1 MTEELEVVRAFLNT
15 WELPNETRVA
25 EDHLPAL
32 AADPERWGATLPG
45 VPPPD
50 PGVGVDAL
58 RRLRDELRAA
68 LGTSRPTS
76 LQGRLATLRL
86 RPEVTAPPAGTSA
99 GTDAAPPSGPALRL
113 VPDPVTTESA
123 LLTLVVG
130 AVRDGTWWRLRA
142 CPDCG
147 WAFYDSSRNGRRA
160 WCSMTAGPGARGC
173 GSIAKTRAYR
183 ARRRAAG

>member
-1 MTEELEVVRAFLNT
+1 MTGALEVVRAFLNT
-15 WELPNETRVA
+15 WELPNDTRTA

-32 AADPERWGATLPG
+32 AADAARWREALPG
-45 VPPPD
+45 VPSPAPTD
-50 PGVGVDAL
+50 VDAL
-58 RRLRDELRAA
+58 RSLRDDLRGA
-68 LGTSRPTS
+68 LGTPHPTS
-76 LQGRLATLRL
+76 LRPRLDALRL
-86 RPEVTAPPAGTSA
+86 RPEVVQPPAPDHPG
-99 GTDAAPPSGPALRL
+99 GLGDGGGPALRF
-113 VPDPVTTESA
+113 VPDPPSA
-123 LLTLVVG
+123 EGVLLAVVAE

-147 WAFYDSSRNGRRA
+147 WAFYDSSRNGRRT